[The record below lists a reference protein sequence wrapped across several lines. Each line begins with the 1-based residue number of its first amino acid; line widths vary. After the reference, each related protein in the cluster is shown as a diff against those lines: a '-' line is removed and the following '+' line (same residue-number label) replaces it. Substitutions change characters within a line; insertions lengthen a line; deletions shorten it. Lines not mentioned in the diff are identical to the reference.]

1 MIKGVNPYMAS
12 IGRSNMSFIKSTK
25 RFSGRPSPQK
35 SNESIILKYRKY
47 SGARRMQKA
56 YNVSHQAIVELTKN
70 DIMNAIGKDATNI
83 LSLLTSR
90 KSSNAGYDSRKSR
103 IKICKFALT
112 IPKIK
117 NISKKSAYIPP
128 ALNISFKKSISK
140 IKHIQTYYSNFMGN
154 VDTLC
159 RGKYIPLTPH
169 SQVSEADP
177 VNYTTFRKGIDLKIA
192 KKCLIYL
199 CLNIGVTTQT
209 ILGFVI
215 CKNLWDESISN
226 DSNYLCSKPSHIIKC
241 LNIGGSYGY
250 IS

>member
-1 MIKGVNPYMAS
+1 MKDMVSLINNIKIKDRKIKGEAINIGIKISFHNGKSIDKQYIVSPPPPNTMKKKVNDCSLAY
-12 IGRSNMSFIKSTK
+12 GLLLL
-25 RFSGRPSPQK
+25 K
-35 SNESIILKYRKY
+35 SNQFKVKKFFSPLPQSLSRISDLSYIPNNTGLITSLKYSFNILK
-47 SGARRMQKA
+47 
-56 YNVSHQAIVELTKN
+56 V
-70 DIMNAIGKDATNI
+70 
-83 LSLLTSR
+83 
-90 KSSNAGYDSRKSR
+90 
-103 IKICKFALT
+103 
-112 IPKIK
+112 
-117 NISKKSAYIPP
+117 
-128 ALNISFKKSISK
+128 
-140 IKHIQTYYSNFMGN
+140 KHIKTYYSNFMGN
-154 VDTLC
+154 ADTLY

-177 VNYTTFRKGIDLKIA
+177 VNYTTFRTGIDLKIA